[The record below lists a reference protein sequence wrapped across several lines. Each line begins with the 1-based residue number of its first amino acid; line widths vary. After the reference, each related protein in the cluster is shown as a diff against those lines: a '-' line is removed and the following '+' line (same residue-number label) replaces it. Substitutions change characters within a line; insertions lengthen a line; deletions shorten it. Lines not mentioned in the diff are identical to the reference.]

1 MPEVELEKIHELK
14 GRVRFKTPKL
24 YRAFHVKDYLERVL
38 TQNGRIKKVKV
49 NPLTA
54 TILVEF
60 KPDVS
65 LKEIEKELKDYLSRL
80 PTKEEA
86 QKLKETLK
94 TKSPTVLAEEGPK
107 WHTMTV
113 EEVLELF
120 GTDKDLGLDRKTY
133 EKLKQKYGPNILPE
147 ITTRSGWEIFL
158 DQIKSVPVA
167 ILGVASAIS
176 LFTGGVL
183 DAVAILC
190 VVGLNAYIGYK
201 TESEA
206 ERTISSLKKLVQ
218 PEALVIREGKV
229 RRIPAEDIVPGDI
242 FLLRPGAYVPADG
255 RIIEAERLSIDE
267 SALTGES
274 LPVVKT
280 PSPLPSNETYPLAD
294 RVNMCFMGTLVLG
307 GQGKAVA
314 VATGKDTEIGRIQ
327 LSLAEARPPETGIEK
342 QLDEMGTKL
351 VVLSG
356 ALCGGVFVLGILR
369 GYGLL
374 QMLNTALSL
383 AVAAVPEGL
392 STVATTTL
400 ALGVREMR
408 RQHIIVRRLAAIEA
422 LGSVQVMCLDK
433 TGTITENRMQVTDIS
448 CGGTTYN
455 LAGLENKYALLDP
468 TASILFE
475 APQDELL
482 SLLAVCVLCNESEL
496 IKNGEEV
503 SFRGTPTETALLE
516 IAFKAGLDIEALRKA
531 FPRLRIIHRAE
542 NRLYMVTVHE
552 LPSGKF
558 LYAIK
563 GMPSQVL
570 GLCGRALVGGKILPL
585 GEEERIELMNLNDQL
600 AVRGLRVLGVAYGI
614 SDDPELDLEKE
625 ETPWCEDFIWL
636 GFVGMED
643 PIRPGIKDLIAKLH
657 RAGIRTV
664 MITGDQSPTAYAIGK
679 TINISGDDELVILD
693 SSDFSH
699 LKPEAFAG
707 LLKRVSVF
715 SRVSPAD
722 KLRIVQAF
730 QDLGLRVAMTG
741 DGINDI
747 PALKAADIGITTGSG
762 TDVAKEV
769 ADIIIEDDQLG
780 TMVLAVE
787 KGRNIYK
794 NIRKSLEFLLST
806 NMSEIMVSV
815 TANVAGLGQPLN
827 QMQLLWINL
836 VTDVFP
842 GLALS
847 LEPGEPGVMEEPPR
861 DPSLP
866 IMDQQDFKRL
876 TLEASVISGASL
888 LPYFY
893 GLARY
898 GQGPQASGLSFL
910 SLTAA
915 QLLHTFNCRSEKLTF
930 LENAALPQNPYLA
943 RCMLGT
949 AASHSLLF
957 LPPIR
962 KILGLGPMGIIDAL
976 VVAGS
981 SLGSLFL
988 NAFIKKVSRQEAA

>member
-1 MPEVELEKIHELK
+1 MASLELQKIHELR
-14 GRVRFKTPKL
+14 GRVRFRAPVL
-24 YRAFHVKDYLERVL
+24 YRAFHLKDYLEGVL
-38 TQNGRIKKVKV
+38 FRNGHIKKVKV

-54 TILVEF
+54 TILLVF
-60 KPDVS
+60 KPDIPIEKIEAELKSYLEKLPSPSEVKKLKSEAKPVVAS
-65 LKEIEKELKDYLSRL
+65 LKED
-80 PTKEEA
+80 
-86 QKLKETLK
+86 
-94 TKSPTVLAEEGPK
+94 GPP
-107 WHTMTV
+107 WHTMPV
-113 EEVLELF
+113 EEVLKLL
-120 GTDKDLGLDRKTY
+120 GTDKEKGLARKTY
-133 EKLKQKYGPNILPE
+133 EKLLQKYGPNILPE
-147 ITTRSGWEIFL
+147 ITPRTGWEIFFE
-158 DQIKSVPVA
+158 QIKSVPVA
-167 ILGVASAIS
+167 ILGVAAGIS
-176 LFTGGVL
+176 LFTGGII

-201 TESEA
+201 TEAEA
-206 ERTISSLKKLVQ
+206 ERTISSLKKLLH

-229 RRIPAEDIVPGDI
+229 HRVPAETIVPGDI
-242 FLLRPGAYVPADG
+242 FLLRPGDYVPADG

-280 PSPLPSNETYPLAD
+280 EKPLPPNETYPLAD

-307 GQGKAVA
+307 GHGKAVA

-327 LSLAEARPPETGIEK
+327 LSLAEARPPETSIEK

-356 ALCGGVFVLGILR
+356 ALCGAVFVLGVMR
-369 GYGLL
+369 GFGFLE
-374 QMLNTALSL
+374 MLNTALSL

-400 ALGVREMR
+400 ALGVREMKKEN
-408 RQHIIVRRLAAIEA
+408 IVVRRLSAIEA

-433 TGTITENRMQVTDIS
+433 TGTITENRMTVTEVS
-448 CGGTTYN
+448 CGKSYKPKD
-455 LAGLENKYALLDP
+455 LENRYLNFSPAP
-468 TASILFE
+468 QILFE
-475 APQDELL
+475 EAQDELL
-482 SLLAVCVLCNESEL
+482 SLLAVCVLCNESEVV
-496 IKNGEEV
+496 KNGEKL

-531 FPRLRIIHRAE
+531 FPRVRIVHRAE
-542 NRLYMVTVHE
+542 NRLYMVTVHS

-563 GMPSQVL
+563 GMPTQVL
-570 GLCGRALVGGKILPL
+570 GLCGQVLKGGRLYPL
-585 GEEERIELMNLNDQL
+585 DEEERIELTNLNDQL
-600 AVRGLRVLGVAYGI
+600 AVRGLRVLGVAFGI
-614 SDDPELDLEKE
+614 SDDPEIDLDLKGEA
-625 ETPWCEDFIWL
+625 PWCENFVWL

-643 PIRPGIKDLIAKLH
+643 PIRPGIKDLISLLH
-657 RAGIRTV
+657 QAGIRTV
-664 MITGDQSPTAYAIGK
+664 MITGDQAPTAYAIGK
-679 TINISGDDELVILD
+679 AINISGQDELVILD

-699 LKPEAFAG
+699 LNPEAFKG

-730 QDLGLRVAMTG
+730 QDLGLKVAMTG

-747 PALKAADIGITTGSG
+747 PALKAADIGVTTGSG

-787 KGRNIYK
+787 KGRIIYK

-806 NMSEIMVSV
+806 NISEIMVSV
-815 TANVAGLGQPLN
+815 SANLAGLGQPLN

-847 LEPGEPGVMEEPPR
+847 LEPAEPGIMKEPPR
-861 DPSLP
+861 DPQKP
-866 IMDQQDFKRL
+866 IMDTNDFKRL
-876 TLEASVISGASL
+876 SLQASVISGASL
-888 LPYFY
+888 FPYVY
-893 GLARY
+893 GLVRY
-898 GQGPQASGLSFL
+898 GRGPKASTLSFL
-910 SLTAA
+910 SLTAS
-915 QLLHTFNCRSEKLTF
+915 QLLHTLNCRSEKLTF
-930 LENAALPQNPYLA
+930 LENSALPKNPHLA
-943 RCMLGT
+943 KCMWGT
-949 AASHSLLF
+949 AAAHSLFF

-962 KILGLGPMGIIDAL
+962 KVLGLSPLGLIDTVL
-976 VVAGS
+976 VAATS
-981 SLGSLFL
+981 FGSLFF
-988 NAFIKKVSRQEAA
+988 NAFLKKVIREGHL